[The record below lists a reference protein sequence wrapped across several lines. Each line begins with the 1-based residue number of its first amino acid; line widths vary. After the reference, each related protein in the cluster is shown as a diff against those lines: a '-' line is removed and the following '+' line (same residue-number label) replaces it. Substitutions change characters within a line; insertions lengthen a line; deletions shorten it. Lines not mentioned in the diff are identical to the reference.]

1 MKNNTKIFLL
11 ALICFFLGS
20 SEFIIVGV
28 LDKIALSTHIS
39 ITQAGQLLSVF
50 AITASIGTPVI
61 MYFIGAYNQRR
72 NLSLAL
78 LVIML
83 ASFLMA
89 VAPTYPLLLLARIL
103 MALGVGVFNV
113 ICFIV
118 AAKLADPEKRSQAI
132 ATVTVGFNAALIIG
146 LPIGRVIT
154 GLWGWRTIFYGAA
167 FFCLVAFGL
176 VVKYIPPFEGDKP
189 LPLTRQFRILNNS
202 RIIINLMVS
211 FFWIT
216 GYSLLYSYITPFI
229 QTEIHTSEKQ
239 LSFILLF
246 FGISTLAG
254 NKVGGYLGDKIGSSK
269 TIVISL
275 VVHVLSLICLSLFK
289 GLYFPTIIF
298 LIIWAV
304 AAWIPGPLF
313 RFSIID
319 LCPET
324 PSVILSLYNSI
335 IQLGL
340 AVGPFLGGMEVHFFS
355 VKSLSWTAASVVFVS
370 LCLILL
376 LSISGNSRSFSK
388 IDSIENLS

>member
-1 MKNNTKIFLL
+1 MKNNIKILLL

-28 LDKIALSTHIS
+28 LDKIALSSHIS

-61 MYFIGAYNQRR
+61 MYFIGAHNQRR
-72 NLSLAL
+72 NLTLAL
-78 LVIML
+78 LVIMA

-118 AAKLADPEKRSQAI
+118 AVKLADPEKRSQAI
-132 ATVTVGFNAALIIG
+132 ATVTIGFNAALIVG

-176 VVKYIPPFEGDKP
+176 VLKYIPPFEGDKP
-189 LPLTRQFRILNNS
+189 LPLTRQLRILNNP
-202 RIIINLMVS
+202 RIIINLMIS

-229 QTEIHTSEKQ
+229 QTEMHTSEKQ

-254 NKVGGYLGDKIGSSK
+254 NKLGGYLGDRIGVSG
-269 TIVISL
+269 TILISM
-275 VVHVLSLICLSLFK
+275 VSHVLALLLLSLSK
-289 GLYFPTIIF
+289 GAYYPTIFF

-313 RFSIID
+313 RFSMID
-319 LCPET
+319 LSPEA
-324 PSVILSLYNSI
+324 PSVILSVYNSI

-340 AVGPFLGGMEVHFFS
+340 AAGPFLGGLEVHFFS
-355 VKSLSWTAASVVFVS
+355 VRVLSWTAAAVVGVS
-370 LCLILL
+370 LSLILFL
-376 LSISGNSRSFSK
+376 TFFINGRSLSN
-388 IDSIENLS
+388 IDSLN